1 MKRQGRT
8 SAERQGPH
16 ERAARRL
23 RREGGAAR
31 RGDPGWGRR
40 PVSPPPLA
48 AAFSL
53 LDGVSP
59 SCGSRD
65 LAASRWPRRARPR
78 RFWASP
84 PASRASRGLEP
95 PPKSRARMRSAR
107 PLGPRPAGT
116 APTRGSRPVGDAE
129 STCPP
134 APLSPARQSSRAE
147 SSDARV
153 SLLPTWCSHGLL
165 LRAARSPGRDCAG
178 SVPAVVSGP
187 R

>member
-65 LAASRWPRRARPR
+65 LAASRWPRRARPPAVLGVAASIASIQGLGAAAKEQGSDALREAAWPTARWHRAHPRVPPR
-78 RFWASP
+78 RGRRKHL
-84 PASRASRGLEP
+84 PA
-95 PPKSRARMRSAR
+95 
-107 PLGPRPAGT
+107 
-116 APTRGSRPVGDAE
+116 
-129 STCPP
+129 C
-134 APLSPARQSSRAE
+134 APLSRTPVLPRRVERRARFPPAHLVQPWPPPPRGPQSW
-147 SSDARV
+147 
-153 SLLPTWCSHGLL
+153 P
-165 LRAARSPGRDCAG
+165 
-178 SVPAVVSGP
+178 
-187 R
+187 